1 MTLEEALTLVN
12 RLAPRDKLR
21 LIDEL
26 THQLLSEGVLQDAR
40 PVPAAGADLRGLL
53 ADLGPAPSFEE
64 IREARK
70 EMWEKFES
78 TDPS

>member
-1 MTLEEALTLVN
+1 MTLQEALTLVN

-26 THQLLSEGVLQDAR
+26 THQLLAEDVLPNAR
-40 PVPAAGADLRGLL
+40 PVPATGAELRGLL
-53 ADLGPAPSFEE
+53 ADLGPAPTLEE

-70 EMWEKFES
+70 EMWEKLER
-78 TDPS
+78 TDRS